1 MKKMNNFQIESSAS
15 ECCLIFRQFQSNV
28 TYKSFAYKKNRVLLG
43 EKVIENLAIFKTLLI
58 FCGS

>member
-28 TYKSFAYKKNRVLLG
+28 TYKSFAYKKTVYCL
-43 EKVIENLAIFKTLLI
+43 EKK
-58 FCGS
+58 S